1 MKNPIEIVR
10 SFFADVHSIKH
21 EIQYVGSKIHLL
33 LERLRTPDGT
43 YVLVLPPDGR
53 ILGQMHHIPKGMS
66 MQVSFN
72 SPLPVPKGSWI
83 VAIGP
88 ATLIDVRVG
97 NHSQVIYPGAYPAV
111 ITLDEAIPGQLI
123 IAMLEAPK

>member
-10 SFFADVHSIKH
+10 KFFEDIGSIKR
-21 EIQYVGSKIHLL
+21 EIQFVGSAMSTL
-33 LERLRTPDGT
+33 LRTGTEGT
-43 YVLVLPPDGR
+43 YVLVLPPDGTR
-53 ILGQMHHIPKGMS
+53 MLGQMHHVPPGKT

-72 SPLPVPKGSWI
+72 SPLPVPKGSWV

-111 ITLDEAIPGQLI
+111 ITLDEALPGQLI
-123 IAMLEAPK
+123 QAMLEAPK